1 MKNTVLKIIASH
13 ILYTL
18 GFPTKHFNRHGG
30 EEYVI
35 LMYHRVLAEENIDET
50 IQPGMYITPQ
60 TLEMQISYLKRRFSI
75 QPLRRL
81 KDKVHEKHDLKKKMC
96 FLTFDDGW
104 KDFYDHAF
112 PILENQKI
120 YATVFLPTGFIGSS
134 KTFWPDQLLRLMKK
148 VETKKY
154 EKPINVGPNNPY
166 CELIER
172 FDIPFEERAE
182 NVIQKSKAVEG
193 K

>member
-1 MKNTVLKIIASH
+1 MKNTVLKKIASQ

-18 GFPTKHFNRHGG
+18 GIPDIRLNRKGG

-35 LMYHRVLAEENIDET
+35 LMYHRVLGEESIDET

-60 TLEMQISYLKRRFSI
+60 TLEMQISYLKRRFYI

-81 KDKVHEKHDLKKKMC
+81 KGKVHEKHELKKQMC

-112 PILENQKI
+112 PILENHKI
-120 YATVFLPTGFIGSS
+120 YATVFLPTGFIGRS

-148 VETKKY
+148 VENKK
-154 EKPINVGPNNPY
+154 V
-166 CELIER
+166 
-172 FDIPFEERAE
+172 
-182 NVIQKSKAVEG
+182 
-193 K
+193 